1 VSGYSKNLATAQA
14 MLPYFGPI
22 IRGELCTWETHPGQS
37 DKFAYKVREAL
48 YIARLHQDSIRQ
60 WLENWEYG
68 LAWDSFPSKSRTDL
82 EQLSAL
88 AQMAGR
94 LRIVVISPSLVEARL
109 AKSTPEALVLTGQ
122 APPSSGY
129 ENPGRSSVVMTSQTP
144 ATIRAAWEHQQPS
157 NTPLHFPHANLTQV
171 ELHQVWTWA
180 TEMHLIIIEVD
191 GALTLQPKQL
201 DLMPFAWSPRP
212 IEEEDVPDS
221 EFPFKD

>member
-1 VSGYSKNLATAQA
+1 MSGYSKNLATAQA

-48 YIARLHQDSIRQ
+48 YIARLHKDNIG
-60 WLENWEYG
+60 NWPMMTRAEM
-68 LAWDSFPSKSRTDL
+68 
-82 EQLSAL
+82 EQLCAL
-88 AQMAGR
+88 AEIAGR
-94 LRIVVISPSLVEARL
+94 LRIVVISPTLVEARM

-129 ENPGRSSVVMTSQTP
+129 ENPGRSSMVMTSQTP

-157 NTPLHFPHANLTQV
+157 NTPLHFPHANLIQM
-171 ELHQVWTWA
+171 ELQKLWEWA
-180 TEMHLIIIEVD
+180 ESMHLIIIEMD

-201 DLMPFAWSPRP
+201 DLVPFAWSPRP
-212 IEEEDVPDS
+212 VEEEDVPGS

>member
-1 VSGYSKNLATAQA
+1 VSGYSKNLTTAQA

-22 IRGELCTWETHPGQS
+22 IRGELCSWETYSGQS
-37 DKFAYKVREAL
+37 DRFAYKVREAL
-48 YIARLHQDSIRQ
+48 YIARLHKDDLQRWHDD
-60 WLENWEYG
+60 ENTSFQNRFVLKQLLQ
-68 LAWDSFPSKSRTDL
+68 LA
-82 EQLSAL
+82 E
-88 AQMAGR
+88 MAGR
-94 LRIVVISPSLVEARL
+94 LRIVVISPTLVEARM

-144 ATIRAAWEHQQPS
+144 ATIRTAWEHQQPS
-157 NTPLHFPHANLTQV
+157 STPLHFPHANLTQV
-171 ELHQVWTWA
+171 ELQQLWTWA
-180 TEMHLIIIEVD
+180 NEMHLIIIEVD

-212 IEEEDVPDS
+212 AEEDVPDS